1 MPPRAPHGRT
11 KPWVSRGGATEGGG
25 FWCYSVAGELVG
37 DSLRREGGR
46 GYTSNRVGG
55 IRDMASSSRDRD
67 RWRVRGGM
75 ATCHLVGSVD
85 CRSGHREGRGS
96 VMGAAWPKGA
106 RGGNRPI
113 KDKRTWIVSRRG
125 AWDRRI
131 TGDGCVPPS
140 VQRRSGTSGWWMVD
154 GGSRRCGRR
163 SETPTHF
170 RWHRWRQLTALPF
183 LPGDGTC
190 HDDLASSTSQP
201 TKSNQAAIFVP
212 LFLPQLTT

>member
-1 MPPRAPHGRT
+1 MEG
-11 KPWVSRGGATEGGG
+11 SRWNG
-25 FWCYSVAGELVG
+25 WQS
-37 DSLRREGGR
+37 
-46 GYTSNRVGG
+46 
-55 IRDMASSSRDRD
+55 
-67 RWRVRGGM
+67 

-140 VQRRSGTSGWWMVD
+140 VQRRSGTRGWWMAEADDAVAD
-154 GGSRRCGRR
+154 PKRGHISGDTGGASWQ
-163 SETPTHF
+163 SV
-170 RWHRWRQLTALPF
+170 LF
-183 LPGDGTC
+183 LPGDSTC
-190 HDDLASSTSQP
+190 HDDLSSSTSQP
-201 TKSNQAAIFVP
+201 TKPNQAAIFLICFP
-212 LFLPQLTT
+212 LPDFFGRLPIALS